1 MDEWWSVVSF
11 MVTLAVFLMQKC
23 LIPNYFSLLTT
34 KMDTNVYFL
43 VFTNQHACQARL
55 QQFLQCL
62 CFLLLQE
69 FGVDFKKKKT
79 SFESDIIS
87 KTYASYICQFGGTT
101 LWRVGVLTWI
111 GCFQQG

>member
-1 MDEWWSVVSF
+1 MDEWRSVVSF

-69 FGVDFKKKKT
+69 FGVDFKKKKHLLNQT
-79 SFESDIIS
+79 LFPKLTPPIF
-87 KTYASYICQFGGTT
+87 ASLEELHYGEWVF
-101 LWRVGVLTWI
+101 
-111 GCFQQG
+111 